1 MSTTIDERVVEM
13 RFNNQNFENN
23 ARTSMSTLEKL
34 KQSLKLNGATQGLEN
49 IDNASKKINFS
60 GLTNGVEAVQA
71 KFSYFQAT
79 VQHQLNNIVDSAV
92 SAGKRMASALTIDPI
107 KTGFQEYETQINA
120 VQTILANTESK
131 GSTLQDVN
139 RALNELNTYADKT
152 IYNFTEM
159 TRNIG
164 TFTAAGIDL
173 DTSVSAIQGIANLA
187 AVSGSTSQQ
196 ASTAMYQ
203 LSQALASGTVKL
215 MDWNSVVNAGM
226 GGQVFQDALK
236 QTARVHGVAIDQMI
250 KDEGSF
256 RETLAKGWLTK
267 DILTETLNQF
277 TMAAEEGSEEWE
289 AYKKS
294 LMDTGYSEGQAT
306 SILKLANTATDAA
319 TKVKTFTQLWDT
331 LKEAA
336 QSGWTKSWEIM
347 IGDFEEAKDF
357 LTDISDRMGEII
369 GNSADARNAVLS
381 EGLST
386 GWKQLLN
393 AGIADE
399 DGYREKIKTVAK
411 DHGVAI
417 DDMIASE
424 KKLDETLTDKEA
436 FQKVLTKGLK
446 DGTLTSDML
455 SESVHKMADEMSSMS
470 TEELKAAGYT
480 VDYVKQ
486 IKDLSAGLK
495 DGSISMDD
503 FVKKMTRPSGR
514 ENIIQALWNSF
525 NGLMAIL
532 KPVKEAF
539 REVFPPMT
547 GEQLYNIT
555 VKIRELTENFKVS
568 EDTAAKIKQTFK
580 GLFSVIDIGV
590 EAVKAVGK
598 GAIDLVKNF
607 SGLGGKVLDSASSI
621 GVYLTNLRD
630 TVKETDIFGVGVEK
644 VVSII
649 STAITKIKE
658 FGKSLTTGFDSP
670 KLDGFLSFFS
680 TLWNIITQV
689 GSAIGKALGSF
700 FKTVSEVFGKGDIFE
715 VLNSGLFAGVLVVFQ
730 KFTNGLKDGVD
741 SVGGIL
747 ENIKGI
753 LDDVRGC
760 LQAYQEQLKANTL
773 LKIASA
779 IGILAASLFVIS
791 TIDPDKLAASL
802 GAMAV
807 LFGELIGSLKFFSKV
822 STELSGVTKAVGLMI
837 GVSIAVLILA
847 GALKKIAAIDSESII
862 KGLLAIGALMAELS
876 VFLRTA
882 KFEGKITSS
891 AIGIVILSSAMLI
904 LAKAVKSFGGMEWG
918 EIGKG
923 LAAIGAL
930 LLEISLFTRLT
941 GNAKNVASTG
951 VAMVLLGASMKIFA
965 SAIKDFGA
973 MDWTAIGKG
982 LVAMGGALLEV
993 SVAMRL
999 LPKGMVSKAVG
1010 MIAIGAALKIIANA
1024 LTDFGGMSWES
1035 IGKGLAAMGGAL
1047 AELSIGLNL
1056 MKNTLAGSAALLV
1069 AALALG
1075 IMVPVM
1081 KSLGGMSWESIGKG
1095 LVTIAGAFTVI
1106 GIAGLLLKPL
1116 IPTLLGLAA
1125 AFVLFGVSTAL
1136 IGAGLA
1142 LIGVG
1147 ITAIATALT
1156 ASATSIVASLTV
1168 IIVGIV
1174 DLIPTVA
1181 KKIGEGIVEIC
1192 KVVGDY
1198 APQVA
1203 DSLLKLV
1210 AETLKSLATYTP
1222 QIVDSLLD
1230 FIIGII
1236 NSLADHMPTLIVAVM
1251 NLVGAIFQGVI
1262 DALNGLDTS
1271 NLLKGVIAV
1280 GLVTALMYALS
1291 GVVALIPGAMTGL
1304 AGVGLVIA
1312 EMAVVFAAIGGLAQI
1327 PGLSW
1332 LIEEGGNFLEKI
1344 GTALGQ
1350 FIGGLAGGIAKGFT
1364 SSLPEIASDLSSFM
1378 TNLQP
1383 FIAGASSIDDSVL
1396 KGVAALAGAILAITA
1411 ADVITGIA
1419 SFLTG
1424 GSSFSDFANQLV
1436 PFGEAI
1442 RDYANVVT
1450 GIDNE
1455 AVTASANA
1463 AKSLSELANNLP
1475 NSGGLVSLFAGD
1487 NKLSTFAKQL
1497 VPFGEGM
1504 KAYSDSVAGIKPLAI
1519 TASSIAA
1526 KSLVELANN
1535 IPNSGGLV
1543 SLVTGDNKLSTFA
1556 KQLIPFG
1563 EGMKAYSD
1571 SVSGINPLAITASS
1585 IAAKSLVELTNNLPN
1600 SGGLISLVTGDNKLS
1615 TFAKQLIPFG
1625 EGMKSYSDSIAGINP
1640 LAITASSIAAKSLVE
1655 LANNLPNT
1663 GGLISVFTGES
1674 SLASFGRQLVPFGEG
1689 MKSYVDSI
1697 ADINPLAVTAS
1708 SIAARS
1714 LVELA
1719 NNLPNTGGLV
1729 TLFTGDN
1736 SIASFGYQLVPFG
1749 EGMKAYADSVAD
1761 IKPESVTA
1769 SANAAKTISELAT
1782 SLPNM
1787 GGLVSL
1793 FVGEN
1798 SLASFGYQLA
1808 PFGRGMK
1815 AYADSVAGI
1824 NPESV
1829 TASAN
1834 AAKALSELATNL
1846 PNAGGLVSLFAGE
1859 NSIALF
1865 GYQLAPFGRG
1875 MKAYADS
1882 VAGIEP
1888 ESVIASANAAKALS
1902 ELATNLPNAGGLVS
1916 LFAGENSIAL
1926 FGYQLAPFGRGMK
1939 AYADSVAGI
1948 NPEAVTASAN
1958 AAKSLSE
1965 LAANLPNAGGLVSL
1979 FTGENSIAMFGYQL
1993 APFGRGMKAYA
2004 DSVVGINPDSV
2015 VASANAA
2022 KSLSELAANLPNFG
2036 GLVAMFTGEN
2046 SIAMFG
2052 YQLAPFGRG
2061 MKAYADSIVGINP
2074 DAVTAS
2080 ANAAKTLSELAT
2092 SLPKL
2097 GGLMSLLEGE
2107 NSIALFGYQ
2116 LVPFGKGMK
2125 AYADSVADIKFDVV
2139 SSSITQAKKFV
2150 TLVNSL
2156 TDLDTSGIKNFKIK
2170 DLGSELEDYY
2180 GKIDEIE
2187 FGTVASSI
2195 SQVMRLKDLVKS
2207 LAGIDNSGVESF
2219 TIKSIGSK
2227 LKDYY
2232 DAVSGIDTGVVS
2244 TSISNANRL
2253 KILISSLAGLDTSG
2267 VSSFKTAINELGTVD
2282 ISKIVSAFEGAS
2294 TALYSVGAKIIT
2306 SVATGM
2312 RSRLG
2317 YLLTTSTSIVTQLRN
2332 TVNRASASFKSA
2344 GVILMTQFSIGISSQ
2359 RGRVSTSARGVVSA
2373 AVNTVNNHY
2382 INFYSAGK
2390 YLVEGFALG
2399 ITANTFRAEAQAA
2412 AMAEAAKR
2420 AAEKALGINSPSKV
2434 FYKIGDYTGQGFV
2447 NALVDYGKT
2456 AYDSASSM
2464 ANYARKGM
2472 TSAIGR
2478 IQDLINSD
2486 MDSQPTIRPVLDLSD
2501 VQSGVAYMNGLL
2513 PSSASIGVMS
2523 NLNSINSMMNRNN
2536 QNGEYGEV
2544 VSAIEGLRKDLG
2556 DTGDTYIIDGVTYDD
2571 GSAVSSAMQ
2580 TIVRA
2585 AKIERRV

>member
-1 MSTTIDERVVEM
+1 MSTTIDEKVVEM
-13 RFNNQNFENN
+13 RFDNQNFEHN
-23 ARTSMSTLEKL
+23 ARTSMSTLAKL
-34 KQSLKLNGATQGLEN
+34 KQSLKLDGAAKGLDE
-49 IDNASKKINFS
+49 IDSAAKKINFS
-60 GLTNGVEAVQA
+60 GLSNGVEAVQA

-164 TFTAAGIDL
+164 TFTAAGVEL
-173 DTSVSAIQGIANLA
+173 DTAVSAIQGIANLA

-236 QTARVHGVAIDQMI
+236 QTARVHGIAIDKMI
-250 KDEGSF
+250 KEEGSF
-256 RETLAKGWLTK
+256 RETLSKGWLTA

-289 AYKKS
+289 TYKKS
-294 LMDTGYSEGQAT
+294 LMDTGYSEEQAT

-319 TKVKTFTQLWDT
+319 TKVKTFSQLWDT

-357 LTDISDRMGEII
+357 LTDISDRMGDII
-369 GNSADARNAVLS
+369 GKSADSRNAVLS
-381 EGLST
+381 AGLST

-399 DGYREKIKTVAK
+399 DGYREKIKLVAK

-417 DDMIASE
+417 DDMIKSE
-424 KKLDETLTDKEA
+424 KELDSTLTDKEA

-470 TEELKAAGYT
+470 AEELKAAGYT

-486 IKDLSAGLK
+486 IKDLSSGLK

-525 NGLMAIL
+525 DGLLAIL
-532 KPVKEAF
+532 KPINEAF
-539 REVFPPMT
+539 REIFPPMT

-568 EDTAAKIKQTFK
+568 DDTAAKIKQTFK

-590 EAVKAVGK
+590 EAVKAIGK
-598 GAIDLVKNF
+598 GAIELVKNF
-607 SGLGGKVLDSASSI
+607 SGFGGKILDSAASV
-621 GVYLTNLRD
+621 GVFLTNLRD
-630 TVKETDIFGVGVEK
+630 TVKQTDIFGIGIEK
-644 VVSII
+644 LVSII
-649 STAITKIKE
+649 SKAITKIKE
-658 FGKSLTTGFDSP
+658 FCKELTTGFESP

-680 TLWNIITQV
+680 ALWSIITQV
-689 GSAIGKALGSF
+689 GSAVGKAFGSL
-700 FKTVSEVFGKGDIFE
+700 FKTISEVFGKGDIFE
-715 VLNSGLFAGVLVVFQ
+715 VLNSGLIAGILIVFQ
-730 KFTNGLKDGVD
+730 KFTNGLKDGID

-747 ENIKGI
+747 ENAKGI

-773 LKIASA
+773 LKIAAA
-779 IGILAASLFVIS
+779 IGILAAAIFVIS
-791 TIDPDKLAASL
+791 TIDSDKLAASL
-802 GAMAV
+802 GAMAI
-807 LFGELIGSLKFFSKV
+807 LFGELIGSLKLFSKI
-822 STELSGVTKAVGLMI
+822 SIELKGVTKAISLMI
-837 GVSIAVLILA
+837 GMSIAVLILA
-847 GALKKIAAIDSESII
+847 GALKKIATIDSESIV
-862 KGLLAIGALMAELS
+862 KGLLTIGTLMTELS
-876 VFLRTA
+876 LFLSKT
-882 KFEGKITSS
+882 KFEGKVTSS

-904 LAKAVKSFGGMEWG
+904 LAKAVKNFGAMEWS

-930 LLEISLFTRLT
+930 LLEVSLFTKLT
-941 GNAKNVASTG
+941 GNAENVISTG
-951 VAMVLLGASMKIFA
+951 LAMVLLGASMKIFA
-965 SAIKDFGA
+965 SAINDFGK
-973 MDWTAIGKG
+973 MDWTTIGKG
-982 LVAMGGALLEV
+982 LITMGGALLEV

-999 LPKGMVSKAVG
+999 LPDGMISKAVG
-1010 MIAIGAALKIIANA
+1010 MIAVGAALKIIASA
-1024 LTDFGGMSWES
+1024 LNNFGGMSWDS
-1035 IGKGLAAMGGAL
+1035 IVKGLAAMGGAL
-1047 AELSIGLNL
+1047 VELSIGLNL

-1069 AALALG
+1069 AALALS
-1075 IMVPVM
+1075 IIVPVM
-1081 KSLGGMSWESIGKG
+1081 KALGGMSWESIGKG
-1095 LVTIAGAFTVI
+1095 LITIAGAFAVV
-1106 GIAGLLLKPL
+1106 GIAGALLTPL

-1125 AFVLFGVSTAL
+1125 AFTLFGVSVAL
-1136 IGAGLA
+1136 FGAGLT

-1174 DLIPTVA
+1174 DLIPTIA
-1181 KKIGEGIVEIC
+1181 RKIGEGIIEIC

-1203 DSLLKLV
+1203 DSLLKLI

-1251 NLVGAIFQGVI
+1251 NLVGAIFQGVV

-1291 GVVALIPGAMTGL
+1291 GVVALIPSAMAGL
-1304 AGVGLVIA
+1304 VGVGLVIA

-1327 PGLSW
+1327 PGLEW

-1378 TNLQP
+1378 MLLTP
-1383 FIAGASSIDDSVL
+1383 FIVGARSIDDSVL
-1396 KGVAALAGAILAITA
+1396 KGVASLAGAILAITA

-1424 GSSFSDFANQLV
+1424 GSSFSDFAAQLV

-1442 RDYANVVT
+1442 RDYANTVSGV
-1450 GIDNE
+1450 DNE
-1455 AVTASANA
+1455 AVVASANA
-1463 AKSLSELANNLP
+1463 AKTLSELANNLP

-1504 KAYSDSVAGIKPLAI
+1504 KAYSDSVTGINPIAI

-1535 IPNSGGLV
+1535 LPNSGGLV
-1543 SLVTGDNKLSTFA
+1543 SLFVGDNKLSTFA

-1585 IAAKSLVELTNNLPN
+1585 IAAKSLVELSNNLPN
-1600 SGGLISLVTGDNKLS
+1600 TGGLVSLLTGDNS
-1615 TFAKQLIPFG
+1615 IASFGRQLVPFG
-1625 EGMKSYSDSIAGINP
+1625 EGMKAYSDSIAGINP

-1655 LANNLPNT
+1655 LANNLPNS
-1663 GGLISVFTGES
+1663 GGILSLFTGES
-1674 SLASFGRQLVPFGEG
+1674 SLGSFGHQLVPFGE
-1689 MKSYVDSI
+1689 
-1697 ADINPLAVTAS
+1697 
-1708 SIAARS
+1708 
-1714 LVELA
+1714 
-1719 NNLPNTGGLV
+1719 
-1729 TLFTGDN
+1729 
-1736 SIASFGYQLVPFG
+1736 
-1749 EGMKAYADSVAD
+1749 
-1761 IKPESVTA
+1761 
-1769 SANAAKTISELAT
+1769 
-1782 SLPNM
+1782 
-1787 GGLVSL
+1787 
-1793 FVGEN
+1793 
-1798 SLASFGYQLA
+1798 
-1808 PFGRGMK
+1808 GMK

-1846 PNAGGLVSLFAGE
+1846 PNTGGLISLFAGD
-1859 NSIALF
+1859 NSIASF
-1865 GYQLAPFGRG
+1865 GYQLVPFGRG

-1882 VAGIEP
+1882 VAGINP
-1888 ESVIASANAAKALS
+1888 ESVTASASAAKSLS
-1902 ELATNLPNAGGLVS
+1902 ELATNLPNAGGLIA
-1916 LFAGENSIAL
+1916 LFTGENSIAS

-1948 NPEAVTASAN
+1948 NPESVVASAN

-1965 LAANLPNAGGLVSL
+1965 LATNLPNAGGLISL
-1979 FTGENSIAMFGYQL
+1979 FTGENSIASFGYQL

-2004 DSVVGINPDSV
+2004 DSVAGINPESV

-2022 KSLSELAANLPNFG
+2022 KSLSELASNLPNSG
-2036 GLVAMFTGEN
+2036 GLIALFTGDN
-2046 SIAMFG
+2046 SIASFG
-2052 YQLAPFGRG
+2052 YRLAPFGRG
-2061 MKAYADSIVGINP
+2061 MKAYADSVAGIDADSIVSSANAAKSLSELASNLPNSGGLIALFTGDNSIASFGYRLAPFGRGMKAYADSVAGINP
-2074 DAVTAS
+2074 EAVVAS
-2080 ANAAKTLSELAT
+2080 ANAAKALSELAT
-2092 SLPKL
+2092 NLPDN
-2097 GGLMSLLEGE
+2097 GGLISLIMGD
-2107 NSIALFGYQ
+2107 NSIASFGYK
-2116 LVPFGKGMK
+2116 LIPFGKGMK
-2125 AYADSVADIKFDVV
+2125 AYADSVADVDFGTI
-2139 SSSITQAKKFV
+2139 SSSITQAKKFIPLV
-2150 TLVNSL
+2150 TSL
-2156 TDLDTSGIKNFKIK
+2156 ADLDTSGIENFKIK
-2170 DLGSELEDYY
+2170 SLGSALKGYY
-2180 GKIDEIE
+2180 NKIDEID
-2187 FGTVASSI
+2187 FSVVSSSI
-2195 SQVMRLKDLVKS
+2195 SQVMRLKSLVQS
-2207 LAGIDNSGVESF
+2207 LAGLDNSGIELF

-2227 LKDYY
+2227 LKGYY
-2232 DAVSGIDTGVVS
+2232 EAVSGIDTGVVS

-2253 KILISSLAGLDTSG
+2253 RMFIGSLAGLDTSG
-2267 VSSFKTAINELGTVD
+2267 VGSFKAAVNALGTVD
-2282 ISKIVSAFEGAS
+2282 IGKIVSAFEGAS
-2294 TALYSVGAKIIT
+2294 TALYSAGAKIIT

-2312 RSRLG
+2312 KSRLG
-2317 YLLTTSTSIVTQLRN
+2317 YLLTTSTAMVTQMRN
-2332 TVNRASASFKSA
+2332 TVNRASVSFKSA
-2344 GVILMTQFSIGISSQ
+2344 GIILMTQFSLGMSSQ
-2359 RGRVSTSARGVVSA
+2359 KGRVSTSARGVVST
-2373 AVNTVNNHY
+2373 AVSTVNNHY

-2399 ITANTFRAEAQAA
+2399 ISANTFRAEAQAA
-2412 AMAEAAKR
+2412 AMAEAAKN
-2420 AAEKALGINSPSKV
+2420 AAEEALGINSPSKV
-2434 FYKIGDYTGQGFV
+2434 FYKIGGYSGQGFV
-2447 NALVDYGKT
+2447 NALVDYGKA

-2464 ANYARKGM
+2464 ADYARKGM

-2478 IQDLINSD
+2478 IRDLINSD

-2523 NLNSINSMMNRNN
+2523 NLNSISSMMNRNN

-2556 DTGDTYIIDGVTYDD
+2556 NTGDTYIIDGVTYDD